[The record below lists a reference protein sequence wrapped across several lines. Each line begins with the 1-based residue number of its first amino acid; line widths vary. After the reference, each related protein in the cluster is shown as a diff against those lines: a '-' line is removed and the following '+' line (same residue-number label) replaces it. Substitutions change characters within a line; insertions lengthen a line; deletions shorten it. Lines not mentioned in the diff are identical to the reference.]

1 MFDASLYSPPHRT
14 PHSALLRRSFDG
26 RPVPLVADSGK
37 KLDSGFGEE
46 KANVSSHSQLDSGQV
61 VGKGNTEYQ
70 KWLSNRQHMRSNLE
84 RIGANKQWL
93 LSKKRTPLENT
104 LLSQLKEKGK
114 TTMNTTP
121 DKQQSEVRNV
131 FHMHVHLRGNS
142 LNWV

>member
-1 MFDASLYSPPHRT
+1 VFDASLYSPPHRT

-61 VGKGNTEYQ
+61 VGKGVTEYQ
-70 KWLSNRQHMRSNLE
+70 KWLSDRQHMRSNLE
-84 RIGANKQWL
+84 RIGANEQWL
-93 LSKKRTPLENT
+93 LSKERTPLENT

-114 TTMNTTP
+114 ATTSTTP
-121 DKQQSEVRNV
+121 EKQQSEVYKECV
-131 FHMHVHLRGNS
+131 SHACTS
-142 LNWV
+142 PWKQS

>member
-14 PHSALLRRSFDG
+14 HIALLRRSFDG

-46 KANVSSHSQLDSGQV
+46 KVNVSSHSQLDSEQV

-70 KWLSNRQHMRSNLE
+70 KWLSDRQHMRSNLE
-84 RIGANKQWL
+84 RIGANEQWL
-93 LSKKRTPLENT
+93 LSKERTPLENT

-114 TTMNTTP
+114 TTMTTTP
-121 DKQQSEVRNV
+121 DKQQSEVRSV